1 MTCLGLAW
9 FGKLI
14 IVMEDCLVLLITR
27 ALFGEG
33 RHEAIA
39 KTDLNDGKTCLLW
52 QDIWGQDC
60 IPQLAYPELFSFA
73 KNKAI
78 SVAEAKSL
86 GNFHDLFHL
95 PLSEEAYNQYLILQQ
110 SLDV

>member
-1 MTCLGLAW
+1 LVWEIYYSNGRLPGTANNKGSFLW
-9 FGKLI
+9 RE
-14 IVMEDCLVLLITR
+14 VMKQLDK
-27 ALFGEG
+27 FKG
-33 RHEAIA
+33 IA
-39 KTDLNDGKTCLLW
+39 KTDLNDGKTCLFW

-95 PLSEEAYNQYLILQQ
+95 PLSEEA
-110 SLDV
+110 